1 MWKHAACIQYL
12 QKDKAFARY
21 GATGKTSC
29 RRSEKTKL
37 NDNSKMPLLVRGWLL
52 VQVLTI
58 LHSNQRN
65 TVHGGISKS
74 FLFVLMSR
82 FLWAIPIQSAFT
94 LKKVIRQDQTIFK
107 HRRTRC
113 IDNEIW
119 FSYAK
124 WDVFK
129 AFWAS
134 YLLRYSSTTHKSKE
148 FGQIQTLLFANSI
161 YLKQT

>member
-21 GATGKTSC
+21 GPTGKTSC

-94 LKKVIRQDQTIFK
+94 LKKVSVRTKLFLNTDAQDLLTMRFGFLMQSETCSKLSEHRIYCDIVQLRTNQKNLDRSK
-107 HRRTRC
+107 HF
-113 IDNEIW
+113 N
-119 FSYAK
+119 
-124 WDVFK
+124 
-129 AFWAS
+129 
-134 YLLRYSSTTHKSKE
+134 LLIPFT
-148 FGQIQTLLFANSI
+148 
-161 YLKQT
+161 

>member
-29 RRSEKTKL
+29 RRSEKTNL

-124 WDVFK
+124 WTCSKLSEHRIYCDIVQLRTNQKNLDRSKHF
-129 AFWAS
+129 
-134 YLLRYSSTTHKSKE
+134 YLLISFT
-148 FGQIQTLLFANSI
+148 
-161 YLKQT
+161 